1 MPDISELPIRYPIY
15 RKFRYDAQFCQVM
28 LYTYTDKDGFVPPS
42 QVNGGGLTT
51 GEGGPHSYLEEAVV
65 NMPRNVATPSINA
78 ESSGR
83 DGGGGEGAQ
92 PGAVAGA
99 GKGGDHQPGVSE
111 TAGVIQAHLTR
122 EDRFKV
128 ILRLAH
134 ATYPCVVG
142 RYMFVA
148 VTS

>member
-83 DGGGGEGAQ
+83 DGGGG
-92 PGAVAGA
+92 
-99 GKGGDHQPGVSE
+99 KGRSQE
-111 TAGVIQAHLTR
+111 R
-122 EDRFKV
+122 
-128 ILRLAH
+128 LRVLVKEAIISQEC
-134 ATYPCVVG
+134 PRLRG
-142 RYMFVA
+142 
-148 VTS
+148 